1 MIDLSAITVPKGLPP
16 LILPDAVSVTRTG
29 MSAIWR
35 QARLQCI
42 GASDVPRVL
51 GLSPYGGPWSVFASK
66 VLPEARRETAQQRR
80 GHRWEAR
87 VLEDHHDL
95 TGLPHVGPLGHM
107 CIGGPVSWLT
117 VTPDA
122 FVLNRPT
129 WEVGEAKTDTSEIGR
144 WAWGESGQSFETWE
158 QARGQV
164 REDYAAQLYAQL
176 WATGLEWGR
185 LIVMRSLDDLR
196 WFRLRRDPTII
207 EWMRPRL
214 EAFWQILEAR
224 RGGADVYP
232 EIDEDLACATALA
245 RLLPEGSRSLVAA
258 TPADIASVNAIAA
271 DEALLSAIDARVRTA
286 KGRLAERITRAGAYG
301 IDLGGGEKVLYQRGS
316 GESRFIRIYRRS

>member
-1 MIDLSAITVPKGLPP
+1 MSAMTVPRGLPP
-16 LILPDAVSVTRTG
+16 LVLPDAVSVTRTG
-29 MSAIWR
+29 TSAIWWR
-35 QARLQCI
+35 TRLQGI

-51 GLSPYGGPWSVFASK
+51 GLSPYGGPWSVFASR
-66 VLPEARRETAQQRR
+66 VLPQARRETPQQRR
-80 GHRWEAR
+80 GHRWEGR
-87 VLEDHHDL
+87 VLEDHYDL

-107 CIGGPVSWLT
+107 SIGGPVPWLF

-122 FVLNRPT
+122 FVLNRPD

-144 WAWGESGQSFETWE
+144 WAWGESGQSFDTWE

-185 LIVMRSLDDLR
+185 LMVMRSMDDLR
-196 WFRLRRDPTII
+196 WFRLRRDPEII
-207 EWMRPRL
+207 AWMQPRL

-232 EIDEDLACATALA
+232 EIDEDQACAAALA
-245 RLLPEGSRSLVAA
+245 RLLPEGSRSLIAA

-271 DEALLSAIDARVRTA
+271 DEALLSEIDARVRIA
-286 KGRLAERITRAGAYG
+286 KGRLAERITRADAYG
-301 IDLGGGEKVLYQRGS
+301 IDLGDGEKVLYQRGS

>member
-1 MIDLSAITVPKGLPP
+1 MINLSSIAPGLVLPAAVRAVRYPTVEAWRAGRLAGL
-16 LILPDAVSVTRTG
+16 
-29 MSAIWR
+29 
-35 QARLQCI
+35 

-51 GLSPYGGPWSVFASK
+51 GLSPHGGPWSVFASK
-66 VLPEARRETAQQRR
+66 VLPEAKRETPQQRR
-80 GHRWEAR
+80 GHRWEQR

-95 TGLPHVGPLGHM
+95 TGLPHVGPLGRM
-107 CIGGPVSWLT
+107 CVGGPVPWLI

-122 FVLNRPT
+122 FVLDRPR

-185 LIVMRSLDDLR
+185 LIVMRSMDDLR
-196 WFRLRRDPTII
+196 WFRLRRDEEII
-207 EWMRPRL
+207 AWMRPRL

-232 EIDEDLACATALA
+232 EIDEDQACAAALA

-301 IDLGGGEKVLYQRGS
+301 IDLGDGEKVLYQRGS